1 MSGVVRRARSMWDS
15 GAVPGRGLTTG
26 PSAPSSPGSRSG
38 ESQLLQSARH
48 LESADSAPGEAWE
61 RRKRSRAETFLGA
74 LQGTIL
80 PGKASDQPEPSVAW
94 SAGNCGREAYT
105 GWVQAA

>member
-1 MSGVVRRARSMWDS
+1 MRDAGAAAR
-15 GAVPGRGLTTG
+15 GGLTTG
-26 PSAPSSPGSRSG
+26 TRPTPTPGARGG
-38 ESQLLQSARH
+38 EGELLQGARH
-48 LESADSAPGEAWE
+48 LDSAISAPGEAWE

-74 LQGTIL
+74 LQGTTL

-94 SAGNCGREAYT
+94 SVGNCGREAYT